1 MKKQYLF
8 FGFNIKVV
16 INVVGI
22 LLATT
27 ALLLACTKKDVP
39 KNAGLK
45 VGLVLDRGGKDDK
58 SFNSAAFKGAMRA
71 VQELGIEL
79 KDIECPDDAAFEP
92 ALRTFAERGFPL
104 VIAIGFSQK
113 DAVKKVAPQFPKT
126 HFALVDA
133 VVDGPNV
140 QSLMFQEHE
149 GSFLVGYLAGLFTK
163 TNELGFVGGM
173 DIALI
178 RRFQM
183 GFEAGVKAANPK
195 AKVKVNYVGV
205 TSEAWANPGRGK
217 ELALSQ
223 FGQKV
228 DVIFA
233 AAGASNLGVFD
244 AAEEKKLYAIGVDS
258 NQNGVKPGR
267 ILTSMLKRVDV
278 AVFDVIQQEI
288 QGKFQNGSK
297 YFGLKDQG
305 IDVAVDSFN
314 EKLVDPFKDNIQK
327 IKQEI
332 IEGKIKVPDYYEVQK
347 TH

>member
-1 MKKQYLF
+1 LGCKKTDEAAPASTPTPTPTPTPTS
-8 FGFNIKVV
+8 I
-16 INVVGI
+16 
-22 LLATT
+22 
-27 ALLLACTKKDVP
+27 
-39 KNAGLK
+39 K

-58 SFNSAAFKGAMRA
+58 SFNTAAFLGATRA
-71 VQELGIEL
+71 QKELGIEL

-92 ALRTFAERGFPL
+92 ALRTFAERGYPI
-104 VIAIGFSQK
+104 VIAIGFSQRE
-113 DAVKKVAPQFPKT
+113 AVKKVAPQFPKT

-133 VVDGPNV
+133 VVDGPNI
-140 QSLMFQEHE
+140 QNLMFQEHE
-149 GSFLVGYLAGLFTK
+149 GSYLVGYLAGLFTK
-163 TNELGFVGGM
+163 TNELGFIGGM

-183 GFEAGVKAANPK
+183 GYEAGVKAANPK

-205 TSEAWANPGRGK
+205 TSEAWANPSRGR

-228 DVIFA
+228 DVIYA
-233 AAGASNLGVFD
+233 AAGATNLGIFD

-267 ILTSMLKRVDV
+267 VLTSMLKRVDV
-278 AVFDVIQQEI
+278 AVFDVIQREI
-288 QGKFQNGSK
+288 KGEFQSGTK

-305 IDVAVDSFN
+305 IDVAIDSHN
-314 EKLVDPFKDNIQK
+314 ESLVAPFKDTLNK
-327 IKQEI
+327 IKNDI
-332 IEGKIKVPDYYEVQK
+332 IEGRVKVPDYYEVQK